1 MRNSVYNVIR
11 GLIAEHGIEFLINC
25 GESLMTVEPDN
36 ISFHS
41 YITGDD
47 TTIREDTPITF
58 DAERNEFVW
67 YDWDGE
73 RDVEYRAKP
82 YLELTRD
89 LADAFATLHRE
100 LAAAEL
106 DKLGCVD
113 PDASPDD
120 DDDVIPGGPEMS
132 DGLMH
137 WYAAGLRDYEQ
148 DRSVNGTWE

>member
-1 MRNSVYNVIR
+1 MHSVYNVIR
-11 GLIAEHGIEFLINC
+11 GLAVEHGTEFLINC
-25 GESLMTVEPDN
+25 GESRMVVEPDN

-73 RDVEYRAKP
+73 CDVEYRAKP

-106 DKLGCVD
+106 DKLGCTD
-113 PDASPDD
+113 PDGA
-120 DDDVIPGGPEMS
+120 
-132 DGLMH
+132 
-137 WYAAGLRDYEQ
+137 
-148 DRSVNGTWE
+148 WE